1 MEGKASSSSSPS
13 AAFTRVLVLLLC
25 FSHLLLSSL
34 AVPATRSLNSVAPE
48 EEASSNQDMAPAYQ
62 EEGMDTLGVWDGL
75 VEGRMEMEE
84 STDYP
89 GAGANHRH
97 DPKSPGTA

>member
-48 EEASSNQDMAPAYQ
+48 EEASSKQDTAPAHQ
-62 EEGMDTLGVWDGL
+62 EEGMDTLEVWDGL
-75 VEGRMEMEE
+75 IEGRMEMEE